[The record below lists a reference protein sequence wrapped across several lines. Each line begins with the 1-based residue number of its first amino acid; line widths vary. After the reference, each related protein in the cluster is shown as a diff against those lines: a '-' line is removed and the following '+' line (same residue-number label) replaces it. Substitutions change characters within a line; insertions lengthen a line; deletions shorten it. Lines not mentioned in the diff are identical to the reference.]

1 MEELSPKQRKELKR
15 CRRKLCLCIVISL
28 LATLFFVYFFMQAYH
43 DVLPLAG
50 RKLRTVS
57 GYVEDVEVFRGMR
70 GKRILYIQIDGRE
83 YSMRWF
89 GGREKIE
96 EYADY
101 LRSERP
107 YVTITNLQQKPFLGV
122 IESRGKN
129 VSISD
134 PKYTYDFTER
144 MEQFLAR
151 ERSACICLVV
161 VMGSILL
168 AIELLFL
175 LIYGSD
181 YRDMKRLKKRRRA
194 SIERQRKR
202 RENKP

>member
-1 MEELSPKQRKELKR
+1 MEELSPKQKKELKR
-15 CRRKLCLCIVISL
+15 CRKKLCLCIVISL
-28 LATLFFVYFFMQAYH
+28 LANLFFVYFFMQAYH
-43 DVLPLAG
+43 DNLPLEG

-57 GYVEDVEVFRGMR
+57 GYVEDVVLVCLSRR
-70 GKRILYIQIDGRE
+70 RDTITVQIDGQA
-83 YSMRWF
+83 YTVRWF
-89 GGREKIE
+89 GGEEKGE
-96 EYADY
+96 KYADY
-101 LRSERP
+101 LLSERP

-122 IESRGKN
+122 IESSGKN

-134 PKYTYDFTER
+134 SKYTYDITER
-144 MEQFLAR
+144 LERNMAR

-175 LIYGSD
+175 LIYVSD

-202 RENKP
+202 RENNP

>member
-1 MEELSPKQRKELKR
+1 MEELSPKQKKELKR

-28 LATLFFVYFFMQAYH
+28 LADLFFVYFFMQAYH
-43 DVLPLAG
+43 AELPLEG
-50 RKLRTVS
+50 RKARTVS
-57 GYVEDVEVFRGMR
+57 GYVEDVEIVRGR
-70 GKRILYIQIDGRE
+70 RSKRFLFIQIEGRE
-83 YSMRWF
+83 YSMKWF

-107 YVTITNLQQKPFLGV
+107 YVSITNLQQKPFLGV
-122 IESRGKN
+122 IESSGRN

-144 MEQFLAR
+144 MEQFMAR
-151 ERSACICLVV
+151 ERMACICLVV
-161 VMGSILL
+161 VLGSISL
-168 AIELLFL
+168 ALELLFL
-175 LIYGSD
+175 LIYVSN

-202 RENKP
+202 RENNP

>member
-1 MEELSPKQRKELKR
+1 MEELSPKQKKELKR

-28 LATLFFVYFFMQAYH
+28 LADLFFVYFFMQAYH
-43 DVLPLAG
+43 AELPLAG

-57 GYVEDVEVFRGMR
+57 GYVEDVEIVRGTR
-70 GKRILYIQIDGRE
+70 SRRSLSIQIDGRE
-83 YSMRWF
+83 YSMKWF

-122 IESRGKN
+122 IESSGRN

-134 PKYTYDFTER
+134 PKYTYDFTEL
-144 MEQFLAR
+144 MEKEMAVDR
-151 ERSACICLVV
+151 RACICCVV
-161 VMGSILL
+161 ILGIILL
-168 AIELLFL
+168 AFELLFL
-175 LIYGSD
+175 LIYGRD
-181 YRDMKRLKKRRRA
+181 YQNMKRLKKRRRA

-202 RENKP
+202 RENNP